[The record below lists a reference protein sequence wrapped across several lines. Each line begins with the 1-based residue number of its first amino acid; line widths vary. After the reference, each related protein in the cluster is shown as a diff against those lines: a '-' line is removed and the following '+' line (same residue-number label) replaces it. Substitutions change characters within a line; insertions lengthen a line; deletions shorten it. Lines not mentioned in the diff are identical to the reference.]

1 MLALI
6 DGIQPRVLGLQ
17 EMLDE
22 FVKHRQKV
30 VRRRT
35 EFELRKAKERAHILE
50 GYKIALDHIDE
61 VIKTIRASKTQD
73 EAEKSLI
80 AKFKLSEIQAKAI
93 LAMQLR
99 RLTGLEREAIEN
111 ELNELLKMIKRFEEI
126 LADENEILSIIKT
139 ELLEMKER
147 YGDERRSVVIN
158 HELGKFSDEELIPEE
173 DSVILLTAENYIKRT
188 LVSEYRRQNRGGKG
202 KRGMTTKDED
212 VIDQLIPASTHDYL
226 LFFTN
231 KGRVFRLKAYEVP
244 AASLQAKGVAA
255 VNLLQLQPEEKI
267 TSIIKHE
274 KDAADD
280 GYLFMTTTKGT
291 VKKTPLK
298 DYANIR
304 TNGLIAIKLDEGDEL
319 RWIQKTTGE
328 NDIIVS
334 TSAGQAIRFNEAD
347 ARPMGRSARGVRGV
361 RLRPNDT
368 VVGMDVVCGD
378 DQQLLVISDFGYG
391 KITKAANFPSHKRGG
406 VGIKAAVVTAKTGP
420 LVTVRTLEADA
431 SEVIM
436 ISGKGQTIRVG
447 LKDIPTL
454 GRTTQGVRVMK
465 LGEGDVVMSVGLVPE
480 KPEEE
485 SAE

>member
-1 MLALI
+1 
-6 DGIQPRVLGLQ
+6 
-17 EMLDE
+17 
-22 FVKHRQKV
+22 
-30 VRRRT
+30 
-35 EFELRKAKERAHILE
+35 
-50 GYKIALDHIDE
+50 
-61 VIKTIRASKTQD
+61 
-73 EAEKSLI
+73 
-80 AKFKLSEIQAKAI
+80 
-93 LAMQLR
+93 
-99 RLTGLEREAIEN
+99 
-111 ELNELLKMIKRFEEI
+111 
-126 LADENEILSIIKT
+126 
-139 ELLEMKER
+139 MKER